1 MKKLLTLALLF
12 AACLLA
18 KAADAKMPTVLGEP
32 LIANDGKHVNAH
44 GGAIMEHNG
53 TYYWYGEH
61 RGDGKP
67 GNGQKGVACYTS
79 KDLKNWENKGIVLS
93 VTDSVGAPLERG
105 CIIERPKV
113 VYNPATGKFVM
124 WFHHEMKGVGYGS
137 AYSGLAVADNPL
149 GPFVHVKSGRI
160 NPGIYPANMPEE
172 QKNMKWP
179 EKMEWWTPEWRD
191 AINKGMFTLRDLDG
205 GQMARDMTIFV
216 DDDGKAYHVY
226 SSEDNLTLQIAELDS
241 TYTKHTGRYIRIF
254 PGGHNEAPAVFKHN
268 GTYWMIASGCTGWA
282 PNEARLMKADSMLGE
297 WTQLPNPCKGPG
309 AETTFDSQSTYVFKL
324 GPNYTFMADMWNPKN
339 LADSRHL
346 WLPIQF
352 DADGTPFIT
361 KE

>member
-1 MKKLLTLALLF
+1 MKKFLTIALLF
-12 AACLLA
+12 AACLMGR
-18 KAADAKMPTVLGEP
+18 AAENVMPTVTGEP
-32 LIANDGKHVNAH
+32 FQATDGKHINAH

-61 RGDGKP
+61 RGDGTP
-67 GNGQKGVACYTS
+67 GSGQKGVACYTS
-79 KDLKNWENKGIVLS
+79 KDLKTWENCGIVLPVS
-93 VTDSVGAPLERG
+93 DTPGAPLEKG

-137 AYSGLAVADNPL
+137 AYSGVAVADNPL
-149 GPFVHVKSGRI
+149 GPFEFLNTGRV
-160 NPGIYPANMPEE
+160 NAGIYPENMPEE
-172 QKNMKWP
+172 QKHLQWP
-179 EKMEWWTPEWRD
+179 KEMEWWTPEWRE

-216 DDDGKAYHVY
+216 DDDSKAYHVY
-226 SSEDNLTLQIAELDS
+226 SSESNLTLQIAELDS
-241 TYTKHTGRYIRIF
+241 TFTKHTGRYIRIF
-254 PGGHNEAPAVFKHN
+254 PGGHNEAPALFKHN
-268 GTYWMIASGCTGWA
+268 GTYWMIASGCTGWD
-282 PNEARLMKADSMLGE
+282 PNEARLMKADSIMGE
-297 WTQLPNPCKGPG
+297 WKQLPNPCKGAG
-309 AETTFDSQSTYVFKL
+309 AKTTFDSQSTYVTHF
-324 GPNYTFMADMWNPKN
+324 GDRYTFMADMWNPKN

-361 KE
+361 K